1 MTMKQQRP
9 AFMPVT
15 NDLDAELERLARDKG
30 VGALVK
36 PKERGA
42 GEAPTAAPAPKQKPS
57 PVEEAAVVPESAA
70 TPRSRMKA
78 LSVELPDYVWTDLKI
93 RAAHGQTSVRHVIMS
108 ALQAY
113 GVSIAE
119 PDMIEDGR
127 RIRGNNRTG

>member
-1 MTMKQQRP
+1 MKQQRA

-36 PKERGA
+36 PREPGA
-42 GEAPTAAPAPKQKPS
+42 GQGASATPAPKQKPA
-57 PVEEAAVVPESAA
+57 PVEEGAVVAERAA

-113 GVSIAE
+113 GVSIGEA
-119 PDMIEDGR
+119 DMIEDGR
-127 RIRGNNRTG
+127 RIRGNHRAG

>member
-1 MTMKQQRP
+1 MKQQRP

-36 PKERGA
+36 PKEPGA
-42 GEAPTAAPAPKQKPS
+42 GQGASAAPAPQKPA
-57 PVEEAAVVPESAA
+57 PVEEAAVAPESAA

-119 PDMIEDGR
+119 ADMIEDGR
-127 RIRGNNRTG
+127 RIRGNHRAG